1 MWPGMPGP
9 RGSSRVCE
17 PWGAAASLFNRQL
30 VPSLCLSF
38 STCIMGTDGT
48 PGRVCRPGTVHT
60 ASDSLPGPSPQSPRP
75 PPAAFNHSCQ
85 ARPRGEPHERAEAGG
100 TQRASGAL
108 GFCAADGIAR
118 VFGSCDPGTALP
130 FSICPSRNKSCF
142 RYADSPDDGTAT
154 PRGAVTG
161 AAGAQAVRR
170 QRGQCPCYRRETA
183 VRRAREAPVCRWERP
198 PPPPHPSAL
207 CRVLAS

>member
-30 VPSLCLSF
+30 VPSPCLSF
-38 STCIMGTDGT
+38 STCAMGTDGA
-48 PGRVCRPGTVHT
+48 PGRVCRPGAVHT

-85 ARPRGEPHERAEAGG
+85 ARPRREPHERAEAGG

-118 VFGSCDPGTALP
+118 VFGSWDPGTALP
-130 FSICPSRNKSCF
+130 FSIGPSRNQSCNGL
-142 RYADSPDDGTAT
+142 RGQ
-154 PRGAVTG
+154 PRGRDGHTQG
-161 AAGAQAVRR
+161 CSDGGS
-170 QRGQCPCYRRETA
+170 RGPGCE
-183 VRRAREAPVCRWERP
+183 EAEGPVP
-198 PPPPHPSAL
+198 
-207 CRVLAS
+207 VLQTRNCS